1 MKTVLLLG
9 ANSDVAKA
17 CIKQYHDKGYKIIAA
32 SRNTAELTNY
42 KDSLN
47 LNELEILHFD
57 ALDYA
62 SHSNFYNNLNNK
74 PHIVV
79 YAAGYLVDNTTAIN
93 NFDKNMIM
101 MQTNY
106 CGALSILNI
115 ITKDTLNNNLERIIG
130 ISSLSA
136 TRGRKSNY
144 IYGST
149 KAAFTHYLEG
159 LRQELTNRNI
169 TVNVL
174 TSGYIRTKINAGL
187 ALNESLIMEPDFV
200 ANKIIN
206 AGDTFEIVPGFKW
219 KMIHFILKHLPESL
233 VAKLP

>member
-32 SRNTAELTNY
+32 SRNTAELTSY
-42 KDSLN
+42 KDALN

-62 SHSNFYNNLNNK
+62 SHSNFYNNLTNK

-79 YAAGYLVDNTTAIN
+79 YAAGYLVDNITAIN

-115 ITKDTLNNNLERIIG
+115 IAKDTHNNNLERIIG

-149 KAAFTHYLEG
+149 KAAFTNYLEG
-159 LRQELTNRNI
+159 LRQELTSRNI
-169 TVNVL
+169 IVNVI

-187 ALNESLIMEPDFV
+187 TLNESLIMEPEYV
-200 ANKIIN
+200 AYKIVN
-206 AGDTFEIVPGFKW
+206 AGNSFEIVPGFKW
-219 KMIHFILKHLPESL
+219 KLIHFILKHLPESL

>member
-17 CIKQYHDKGYKIIAA
+17 CLIQYHEKGYKIITA
-32 SRNTAELTNY
+32 SRNIAELTNL
-42 KDSLN
+42 KESLN
-47 LNELEILHFD
+47 LNEVEILHFD

-62 SHSNFYNNLNNK
+62 SHSNFYNNLINK

-93 NFDKNMIM
+93 DFEKNMTM

-106 CGALSILNI
+106 CSALSILNI
-115 ITKDTLNNNLERIIG
+115 IANDIHNNKLERIIG

-159 LRQELTNRNI
+159 LRQELKIRNI
-169 TVNVL
+169 IVNVI

-187 ALNESLIMEPDFV
+187 ALNESLIMEPEFV
-200 ANKIIN
+200 ANKIVN
-206 AGDTFEIVPGFKW
+206 AGNSFEIVPGFKW
-219 KMIHFILKHLPESL
+219 KIIHFILKLLPESL

>member
-32 SRNTAELTNY
+32 SRNTAELTDFKNSY
-42 KDSLN
+42 RLKN
-47 LNELEILHFD
+47 VEIMHFD
-57 ALDYA
+57 AIDYT
-62 SHSNFYNNLNNK
+62 SHYNFYSSLKSK

-79 YAAGYLVDNTTAIN
+79 YSAGYLVDNTTAIN
-93 NFDKNMIM
+93 EFDKNMTM

-115 ITKDTLNNNLERIIG
+115 IANDISNNNLERIIG

-159 LRQELTNRNI
+159 LRQVLAEKKI
-169 TVNVL
+169 IVNVI

-187 ALNESLIMEPDFV
+187 TLNESLIMEPEFV
-200 ANKIIN
+200 ANKIVN
-206 AGDTFEIVPGFKW
+206 AGNSFEIIPGFKW
-219 KMIHFILKHLPESL
+219 KLIHLILKYLPESL